1 MFALSG
7 PAYRLIEDFV
17 AKKVNVTRD
26 HIVLHVN
33 VSKMLLDEESQ
44 DA

>member
-1 MFALSG
+1 MFALEG
-7 PAYRLIEDFV
+7 RAYRLIEDFV

-33 VSKMLLDEESQ
+33 VYKMLLDEESQ